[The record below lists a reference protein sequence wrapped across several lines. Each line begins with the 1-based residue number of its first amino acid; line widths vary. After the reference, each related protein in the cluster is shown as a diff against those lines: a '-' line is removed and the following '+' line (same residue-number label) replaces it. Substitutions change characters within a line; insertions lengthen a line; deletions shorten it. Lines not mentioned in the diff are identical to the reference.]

1 MKFMENIKVRK
12 MQLGLFL
19 LFLLLNITINA
30 QSVKVVIKNE
40 KKAPLFAASV
50 QLIRLSDSTKYN
62 AITNELGVV
71 IFDKIENGLYVV
83 NARFMGF
90 QPLNKTIS
98 IKPEKRTFEFSLVQ
112 TEKSLDEFT
121 ITAPKPLITQEDD
134 KMIIDPEP
142 VANTSTNTLE
152 VLENTPG
159 MYVDQEGGIFL
170 NGSSAA
176 VIYING
182 REQKMSNQDIAT
194 LLRSLPPGSVQRIEV
209 LRTPSTKY
217 DASSSGGIINVIL
230 KKGVKIGQF
239 SSVNMGMNQGVYG
252 NRFVGYSLNNSGS
265 NSTSYLNVNF
275 NYSDM
280 QELTNSTRTLSI
292 DTLLKQNSTTRNNGY
307 QGFLGYG
314 INYDL
319 SEKINFSYDGRI
331 NLNFPT
337 SDAKTTNLIE
347 QSLVPFAES
356 DNLIFSDNQSVNL
369 QQDFGIV
376 RKIDTIGSNWDT
388 KLSYNFNGTVA
399 NQNYTIDYRK
409 PAIISFS
416 GDGVNNQQRHLLL
429 FQSDLTKQFKHK
441 FKVETGVKSTFQTYQ
456 SEADYYIFYNNN
468 RVTDSAR
475 INGFNYTES
484 INAAYLQGSKTLFW
498 EILLKVG
505 ARLEHTYMN
514 GNQTIP
520 SDTSFTINRIDWFPY
535 VYLSRPIF
543 KIADFEVRSFLIYR
557 RTINRPNYQNL
568 NPYKKYIDQFQ
579 FETGNP
585 SLLPQ
590 FTDNIELNVSVDDH
604 PLFAIGR
611 NYTKDIFSGVVYPDQ
626 SNSSISVRTFD
637 NIGTNV
643 ETYFRAIAGIPP
655 GKIYFFMAG
664 AQYNINEYDGMYDN
678 QPLKYTRGSW
688 RFFTFHSLTL
698 FKQTKITM
706 NSFMMTNGNFGMYE
720 LGTFGAL
727 NFGIN
732 QTLFNK
738 KMTISLSFRDV
749 LKTMKTAFT
758 MNQGTIYT
766 TGDRYSDN
774 QRIGINIRY
783 NFGIRKKDEKKN
795 MMNMEEEL

>member
-1 MKFMENIKVRK
+1 MKHTQFITSIFSI
-12 MQLGLFL
+12 FL
-19 LFLLLNITINA
+19 VFCSFSIAA
-30 QSVKVVIKNE
+30 QSLKVVVKND
-40 KKAPLFAASV
+40 KKAPLYAASV

-62 AITNELGVV
+62 GISNELGVV
-71 IFDKIENGLYVV
+71 NFDKISDGLYGV
-83 NARFMGF
+83 NIRFMGF
-90 QPLNKTIS
+90 QPLNRTINVKS
-98 IKPEKRTFEFSLVQ
+98 EKRSFEFAMETKS
-112 TEKSLDEFT
+112 KSLNEFT
-121 ITAPKPLITQEDD
+121 VTAPKPLITQEDD

-142 VANTSTNTLE
+142 VANISTNTME
-152 VLENTPG
+152 VIENTPG
-159 MYVDQEGGIFL
+159 MYVDQDGGIFL
-170 NGSSAA
+170 STSSPAA
-176 VIYING
+176 IYING
-182 REQKMSNQDIAT
+182 REQKMSTQDIAT

-239 SSVNMGMNQGVYG
+239 SSINMGLNQGVYG
-252 NRFVGYSLNNSGS
+252 NRFIGYSLNNSGS
-265 NSTSYLNVNF
+265 SSTSYLNVNI

-280 QELTNSTRTLSI
+280 QELTNSFRTLSI
-292 DTLLKQNSTTRNNGY
+292 DTLLKQNSTIRNKGY

-314 INYDL
+314 INYDFN
-319 SEKINFSYDGRI
+319 EKINLSYDGRV
-331 NLNFPT
+331 NLHFPQ
-337 SDAKTTNLIE
+337 SDAQSTNSIE
-347 QSLVPFAES
+347 GSTLYLAES
-356 DNLIFSDNQSVNL
+356 DNLIFNESQSINL

-388 KLSYNFNGTVA
+388 KLSYNYNGTVA
-399 NQNYTIDYRK
+399 NQNYAIDYRI
-409 PAIISFS
+409 PATFSFS
-416 GDGVNNQQRHLLL
+416 GDGVNNQQRHFIL
-429 FQSDLTKQFKHK
+429 FQSDLTWQLKHK
-441 FKVETGVKSTFQTYQ
+441 LKIETGIKSSYQTYF
-456 SEADYYIFYNNN
+456 SDANYIVTINNN
-468 RVTDSAR
+468 SQTDSSR

-484 INAAYLQGSKTLFW
+484 INAAYFQASKTLFW
-498 EILLKVG
+498 KFLLKVG
-505 ARLEHTYMN
+505 ARMEHTYMN

-520 SDTSFTINRIDWFPY
+520 SDTSFTINRADWFPY
-535 VYLSRPIF
+535 VYLSRPVF

-557 RTINRPNYQNL
+557 RTISRPNYQNL

-585 SLLPQ
+585 TLLPQ
-590 FTDNIELNVSVDDH
+590 FTDNIEINVSFDDH
-604 PLFAIGR
+604 PLFAVGR
-611 NYTKDIFSGVVYPDQ
+611 NYTKDIFSSVVYPDQ
-626 SNSSISVRTFD
+626 TNPNISVRTFD

-643 ETYFRAIAGIPP
+643 ETYFRGIAGIPP
-655 GKIYFFMAG
+655 GKKYFFMLG

-706 NSFMMTNGNFGMYE
+706 NGFMMTNGNFGMYE

-749 LKTMKTAFT
+749 LKTMKTTFT

-783 NFGIRKKDEKKN
+783 NFGVRKKDEKKN

>member
-1 MKFMENIKVRK
+1 MKHTQFITSIFSI
-12 MQLGLFL
+12 FL
-19 LFLLLNITINA
+19 VFCSFSIAA
-30 QSVKVVIKNE
+30 QSLKVVVKND
-40 KKAPLFAASV
+40 KKAPLYAASV

-62 AITNELGVV
+62 GISNELGVV
-71 IFDKIENGLYVV
+71 NFDKISDGLYGV
-83 NARFMGF
+83 NIRFMGF
-90 QPLNKTIS
+90 QPLNRTINVKS
-98 IKPEKRTFEFSLVQ
+98 EKRSFEFAMETKS
-112 TEKSLDEFT
+112 KSLNEFT
-121 ITAPKPLITQEDD
+121 VTAPKPLITQEDD

-142 VANTSTNTLE
+142 VANISTNTME
-152 VLENTPG
+152 VIENTPG
-159 MYVDQEGGIFL
+159 MYVDQDGGIFL
-170 NGSSAA
+170 STSSPAA
-176 VIYING
+176 IYING
-182 REQKMSNQDIAT
+182 REQKMSTQDIAT

-239 SSVNMGMNQGVYG
+239 SSINMGLNQGVYG
-252 NRFVGYSLNNSGS
+252 NRFIGYSLNNSGS
-265 NSTSYLNVNF
+265 SSTSYLNVNI

-280 QELTNSTRTLSI
+280 QELTNSFRTLSI
-292 DTLLKQNSTTRNNGY
+292 DTLLKQNSTIRNKGY

-314 INYDL
+314 INYDFN
-319 SEKINFSYDGRI
+319 EKINLSYDGRV
-331 NLNFPT
+331 NLNFPQ
-337 SDAKTTNLIE
+337 SDAQTTNIIE
-347 QSLVPFAES
+347 GSTLYLAES
-356 DNLIFSDNQSVNL
+356 DNLIFNESQSINL

-388 KLSYNFNGTVA
+388 KLSYNYNGTVA
-399 NQNYTIDYRK
+399 NQNYAIDYRI
-409 PAIISFS
+409 PATFSFS
-416 GDGVNNQQRHLLL
+416 GDGVNNQQRHFIL
-429 FQSDLTKQFKHK
+429 FQSDLTWQLKHK
-441 FKVETGVKSTFQTYQ
+441 LKIETGIKSSYQTYF
-456 SEADYYIFYNNN
+456 SDANYIVTINNN
-468 RVTDSAR
+468 SQTDSSR

-484 INAAYLQGSKTLFW
+484 INAAYFQASKTLFW
-498 EILLKVG
+498 KFLLKVG
-505 ARLEHTYMN
+505 ARMEHTYMN

-520 SDTSFTINRIDWFPY
+520 SDTSFTINRADWFPY
-535 VYLSRPIF
+535 VYLSRPVF

-557 RTINRPNYQNL
+557 RTISRPNYQNL

-585 SLLPQ
+585 TLLPQ
-590 FTDNIELNVSVDDH
+590 FTDNIEINVSFDDH
-604 PLFAIGR
+604 PLFAVGR
-611 NYTKDIFSGVVYPDQ
+611 NYTKDIFSSVVYPDQ
-626 SNSSISVRTFD
+626 TNSNISVRTFD

-643 ETYFRAIAGIPP
+643 ETYFRGIAGIPP
-655 GKIYFFMAG
+655 GKKYFFMLG

-706 NSFMMTNGNFGMYE
+706 NGFMMTNGNFGMYE

-749 LKTMKTAFT
+749 LKTMKTTFT

-783 NFGIRKKDEKKN
+783 NFGVRKKDEKKN

>member
-1 MKFMENIKVRK
+1 MKHTQFITSIFSI
-12 MQLGLFL
+12 FL
-19 LFLLLNITINA
+19 VFCSFSIAA
-30 QSVKVVIKNE
+30 QSLKVVVKND
-40 KKAPLFAASV
+40 KKAPLYAASV

-62 AITNELGVV
+62 GISNELGVV
-71 IFDKIENGLYVV
+71 NFDKISDGLYGV
-83 NARFMGF
+83 NIRFMGF
-90 QPLNKTIS
+90 QPLNRTINVKS
-98 IKPEKRTFEFSLVQ
+98 DKRSFEFAMETKS
-112 TEKSLDEFT
+112 KSLNEFT
-121 ITAPKPLITQEDD
+121 VTAPKPLITQEDD

-142 VANTSTNTLE
+142 VANISTNTME
-152 VLENTPG
+152 VIENTPG
-159 MYVDQEGGIFL
+159 MYVDQDGGIFL
-170 NGSSAA
+170 STSSPAA
-176 VIYING
+176 IYING
-182 REQKMSNQDIAT
+182 REQKMSTQDIAT

-239 SSVNMGMNQGVYG
+239 SSINMGLNQGVYG
-252 NRFVGYSLNNSGS
+252 NRFIGYSLNNSGS
-265 NSTSYLNVNF
+265 SSTSYLNVNF

-280 QELTNSTRTLSI
+280 QELTNSARTLSI
-292 DTLLKQNSTTRNNGY
+292 DTLLKQNSTTRNKGY

-314 INYDL
+314 INYDFN
-319 SEKINFSYDGRI
+319 EKINLSYDGRV
-331 NLNFPT
+331 NLNFPQ
-337 SDAKTTNLIE
+337 SDAQTTNIIE
-347 QSLVPFAES
+347 GSIVHLAES
-356 DNLIFSDNQSVNL
+356 DNLIFNESQSINL

-388 KLSYNFNGTVA
+388 KLSYNYNGTVA
-399 NQNYTIDYRK
+399 NQNYAIDYRI
-409 PAIISFS
+409 PATFSFS
-416 GDGVNNQQRHLLL
+416 GDGVNNQQRHFIL
-429 FQSDLTKQFKHK
+429 FQSDLTWQLKHK
-441 FKVETGVKSTFQTYQ
+441 LKIETGVKSSYQ
-456 SEADYYIFYNNN
+456 IYFSDANYVVTINNN
-468 RVTDSAR
+468 SQTDSSR

-484 INAAYLQGSKTLFW
+484 INAAYFQASKTLFW
-498 EILLKVG
+498 KFLLKVG
-505 ARLEHTYMN
+505 ARMEHTYMN

-520 SDTSFTINRIDWFPY
+520 SDTSFTINRADWFPY
-535 VYLSRPIF
+535 VYLSRPVF

-557 RTINRPNYQNL
+557 RTISRPNYQNL

-585 SLLPQ
+585 TLLPQ
-590 FTDNIELNVSVDDH
+590 FTDNIEINVSFDDH
-604 PLFAIGR
+604 PLFAVGR
-611 NYTKDIFSGVVYPDQ
+611 NYTKDIFSSVVYPDQ
-626 SNSSISVRTFD
+626 TNSNISVRTFD

-643 ETYFRAIAGIPP
+643 ETYFRGIAGIPP
-655 GKIYFFMAG
+655 GKKYFFMLG

-706 NSFMMTNGNFGMYE
+706 NGFMMTNGNFGMYE

-749 LKTMKTAFT
+749 LKTMKTTFT

-783 NFGIRKKDEKKN
+783 NFGVRKKDEKKN